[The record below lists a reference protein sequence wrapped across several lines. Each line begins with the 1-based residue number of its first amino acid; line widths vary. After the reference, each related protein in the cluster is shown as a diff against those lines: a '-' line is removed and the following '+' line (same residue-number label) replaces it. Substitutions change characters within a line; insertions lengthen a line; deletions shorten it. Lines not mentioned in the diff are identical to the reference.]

1 VVLANKQ
8 TKAVPN
14 VKLVVQEDLVMLL
27 VKIVKI
33 AEQVNTVP
41 ANMKM
46 VLIRIQLR
54 ASVVELVLQLRLK
67 AVLNV
72 KRAVL
77 ERSVLGVK
85 TVL

>member
-85 TVL
+85 IVL

>member
-33 AEQVNTVP
+33 AEQVNIVP
-41 ANMKM
+41 VNMKM

-54 ASVVELVLQLRLK
+54 ASVVQMVLQLPLK

-85 TVL
+85 NVL